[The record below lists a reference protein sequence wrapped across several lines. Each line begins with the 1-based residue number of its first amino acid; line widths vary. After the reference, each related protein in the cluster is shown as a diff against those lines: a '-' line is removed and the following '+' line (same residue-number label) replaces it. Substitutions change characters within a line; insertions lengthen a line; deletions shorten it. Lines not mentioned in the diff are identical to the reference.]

1 MIPVHREHTV
11 EIKKLKFES
20 GNGVRHS
27 HTALVHFYVNDKEQP
42 LLELMGHM
50 EEKEIYNTIDRGE
63 PLNLDNCYVEKFS
76 LRDYRLTRNLDAR
89 KKVLIKGFTAKNA
102 LFEGLSSLDFSHAVL
117 EGDEFSLEGS
127 WVCKGDV
134 CFEAARFKTEISSF
148 HNTRFPEGHLN
159 FKNVNFESSE
169 VSFKNCT
176 FGKGEKDFQY
186 LCIGRGKLSF
196 INADFSNGN
205 VNFINSNFGK
215 GDISFKVARF
225 GTGKVDFHF
234 ATFKSRIISFERTE
248 FGDGRVD
255 FRTVEFG
262 AGRVNFNRAVFGEG
276 EVSFDACEMDSGK
289 FSFKRAIFGTGDISF
304 EEIMFENIDVSFER
318 TNFGEGKVSFY
329 RSWFNSLSLSFCH
342 LNGYV
347 DLRVSQ
353 SHSINLSS
361 TVVRDIIDIHPH
373 EFRSEVNTIFM
384 AGMRLMGRIYL
395 DWSTS
400 GVKQMIYSQEH
411 SSHRI
416 KAEQFRILK
425 ENFQSQG
432 LYKDEDR
439 AYVEFKRCESK
450 AELSEAVRDK
460 PWTVLYRYPLYWF
473 KLALFD
479 KAGLYA
485 TSPVRVLITMLSFYL
500 LFSFIYVLLILFT
513 NADIIASVDDQLGVG
528 ARSFYHSAIT
538 FLTIGYGDHYPFGS
552 IRWVSS
558 LEGFFGL
565 FLMSYFTVAFV
576 RKVLR

>member
-1 MIPVHREHTV
+1 MIPVHREYTI

-20 GNGVRHS
+20 EKGILYPR
-27 HTALVHFYVNDKEQP
+27 TALIHFHIDEKEQP

-63 PLNLDNCYVEKFS
+63 PVNLDNCYVEKFS
-76 LRDYRLTRNLDAR
+76 LKDYRLTRNMEAR
-89 KKVLIKGFTAKNA
+89 EKVIINGFTAKNA
-102 LFEGLSSLDFSHAVL
+102 LFGGLSSLDFSNALL
-117 EGDEFSLEGS
+117 EGEEFSLEGS
-127 WVCKGDV
+127 WISKGDI
-134 CFEAARFKTEISSF
+134 CFESARFRTKRSIF
-148 HNTRFPEGHLN
+148 HNTRFPEAYLN
-159 FKNVNFESSE
+159 FKNVKFESSE
-169 VSFKNCT
+169 ISFKNCK

-186 LCIGRGKLSF
+186 LSIGMGNLSF
-196 INADFSNGN
+196 INADFSDGN
-205 VNFINSNFGK
+205 VNFINSDFGK
-215 GDISFKVARF
+215 GDVSFKVARF

-234 ATFKSRIISFERTE
+234 ATFKSRILSFERTE

-255 FRTVEFG
+255 FRRVEFG
-262 AGRVNFNRAVFGEG
+262 TGRVNFNRALFGDG
-276 EVSFDACEMDSGK
+276 EVNFDECLMDSGK
-289 FSFKRAIFGTGDISF
+289 FSFKRVIFGSGDISF
-304 EEIMFENIDVSFER
+304 EELVFKHIDVHFER
-318 TNFGEGKVSFY
+318 TNFGEGRVSFY
-329 RSWFNSLSLSFCH
+329 KSWFNSLVLSFCH

-347 DLRVSQ
+347 DLRVSK
-353 SHSINLSS
+353 SRSINLSS
-361 TVVRDIIDIHPH
+361 TVVRDIIDIYPH
-373 EFRSEVNTIFM
+373 EFRSEVDTISL

-395 DWSTS
+395 DWSAS
-400 GVKQMIYSQEH
+400 RVKNMIYSQVG
-411 SSHRI
+411 STYRI

-432 LYKDEDR
+432 LYNDEDR

-450 AELSEAVRDK
+450 AELRESVRDNR
-460 PWTVLYRYPLYWF
+460 LNAIYRYPLYWF

-500 LFSFIYVLLILFT
+500 LYSFIYILLILFT
-513 NADIIASVDDQLGVG
+513 DADIIASVDDQLGVG

-538 FLTIGYGDHYPFGS
+538 FLTIGYGDHYPHGS

>member
-1 MIPVHREHTV
+1 MIPVHREYSV

-20 GNGVRHS
+20 DHGIRHT
-27 HTALVHFYVNDKEQP
+27 HTALVHFHIDGKEQP
-42 LLELMGHM
+42 VVELMGHM
-50 EEKEIYNTIDRGE
+50 EEKEVYSTIDRGE
-63 PLNLDNCYVEKFS
+63 ALNLDNCYVDKFS

-89 KKVLIKGFTAKNA
+89 GKVVIKGFTAKNT
-102 LFEGLSSLDFSHAVL
+102 LFGGGSCLDFSFAVL
-117 EGDEFSLEGS
+117 EGEEFSLEDS
-127 WVCKGDV
+127 WISKEDV
-134 CFEAARFKTEISSF
+134 SFESAQFRTEISSF
-148 HNTRFPEGHLN
+148 HNTRFPEGYLN
-159 FKNVNFESSE
+159 FKNVNFESSQI
-169 VSFKNCT
+169 SFKNSI

-186 LCIGRGKLSF
+186 LVIDRGNLSF
-196 INADFSNGN
+196 VNAEFSDGD
-205 VNFINSNFGK
+205 VNFINSDFGK
-215 GDISFKVARF
+215 GDVSFKVARF
-225 GTGKVDFHF
+225 GSGRVDFHF
-234 ATFKSRIISFERTE
+234 ATFKSSIISFERTE

-262 AGRVNFNRAVFGEG
+262 NGRVNFNRSVFGNS
-276 EVSFDACEMDSGK
+276 EVNFNECDMNAGK
-289 FSFKRAIFGTGDISF
+289 FSFKRAVFGAGDISF
-304 EEIMFENIDVSFER
+304 EEVVFEHIDVSFEH
-318 TNFGEGKVSFY
+318 TIFGEGRVSFY
-329 RSWFNSLSLSFCH
+329 KSWFKSLSLSFCH

-353 SHSINLSS
+353 SRSINLSN
-361 TVVRDIIDIHPH
+361 TVVRDIIDINPH
-373 EFRSEVNTIFM
+373 EFRSKVDSISI

-400 GVKQMIYSQEH
+400 GVKQMIYSQDH
-411 SSHRI
+411 SGYHL

-432 LYKDEDR
+432 LYSDEDR

-450 AELSEAVRDK
+450 AQLKGAVQEHR
-460 PWTVLYRYPLYWF
+460 WSAIGRYPLYWF

-485 TSPVRVLITMLSFYL
+485 TSPVRVLITMLTFYI
-500 LFSFIYVLLILFT
+500 LFSIIYVLLILFT
-513 NADIIASVDDQLGVG
+513 SADIIASVDDHIGVV

-538 FLTIGYGDHYPFGS
+538 FLTIGYGDHYPYGS